1 MADSSGKLRVW
12 DGWVPALLK
21 GALPPLSGQ
30 RGLSDLPNPWE
41 LADRHY
47 AAETLRVGQRPREG
61 AEPFSL
67 QWYLDVEAAR
77 HGRQGKWIPRLLE
90 FTKHGGER
98 LLGLGSGLGTDWVQ
112 YARHGAAVTAC
123 TSSAD
128 QLALVQRNFELRG
141 LRGVFLNA
149 DPAALPVEAASIDVV
164 CLVGLLAEAPDPRAV
179 VEEIYRV
186 LKPGGKV
193 LAVVRAHFDID
204 YWRYRFL
211 PWSRWLEARQGRGG
225 AAAPGCS
232 ARALR
237 RLFGRFGEARVYKRH
252 LRRGEVPHLW
262 RWLPH
267 PLLER
272 LLGRML
278 VYKAFKPLS
287 TAMSVHLAA

>member
-1 MADSSGKLRVW
+1 MADSSGKLRIW
-12 DGWVPALLK
+12 EGWVPALLK
-21 GALPPLSGQ
+21 GAFPPLPGQ
-30 RGLSDLPNPWE
+30 RGPAGLSSAGEVAERL
-41 LADRHY
+41 Y
-47 AAETLRVGQRPREG
+47 TAETLRAGQRPRDG

-77 HGRQGKWIPRLLE
+77 HGRQGTWIPRLLE

-98 LLGLGSGLGTDWVQ
+98 LLGLGTGLGTDWVQ
-112 YARHGAAVTAC
+112 YARHGALVTAC
-123 TSSAD
+123 ATSGD

-149 DPAALPVEAASIDVV
+149 DPAALPVEAASVDVA
-164 CLVGLLAEAPDPRAV
+164 CLVGLLPESPDPRAV

-193 LAVVRAHFDID
+193 LAVVRACFDID

-211 PWSRWLEARQGRGG
+211 PWSRWLGQGRAG
-225 AAAPGCS
+225 AGAPGCS
-232 ARALR
+232 ARTLR
-237 RLFGRFGEARVYKRH
+237 RLFGRFGEARVFKRH

-267 PLLER
+267 PLAER